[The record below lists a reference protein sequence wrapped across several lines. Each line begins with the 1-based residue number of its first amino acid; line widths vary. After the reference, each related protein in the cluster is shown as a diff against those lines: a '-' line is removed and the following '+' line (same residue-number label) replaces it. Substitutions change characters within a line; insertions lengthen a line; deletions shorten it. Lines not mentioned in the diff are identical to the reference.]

1 MTREEVASLLDDIPQ
16 GLTADDFLVALAN
29 RAAAVEREKVAVW
42 MMRNMFATGHG
53 DSTEDLLAELE
64 WQIAETRQN
73 STRH

>member
-16 GLTADDFLVALAN
+16 GLTADDFLVALAS
-29 RAAAVEREKVAVW
+29 RAAAVEREKVACW
-42 MMRNMFATGHG
+42 MMRNMFATGGG